1 MVYFFWQNSLLVY
14 YFVICGQII
23 VIYAKHLVYSTI
35 FVSIVNG
42 KRNYFFQ
49 NFKCLK
55 VSLKQKLSHHTWIKS
70 KIYFKYNISDKC
82 KLSFYIKLK
91 NLSTTQLTYDF
102 SNFMWNKSVYKEI
115 YDVKKSKKLNWI
127 TKYFYNFSLVIS
139 HNILKKKKKNLSQ
152 NFFKKLFTFLIKKK
166 KKKP

>member
-1 MVYFFWQNSLLVY
+1 MVK
-14 YFVICGQII
+14 GII
-23 VIYAKHLVYSTI
+23 FSK
-35 FVSIVNG
+35 
-42 KRNYFFQ
+42 FQ
-49 NFKCLK
+49 MSKS
-55 VSLKQKLSHHTWIKS
+55 SLKQKLSHHTWIKS

-139 HNILKKKKKNLSQ
+139 HKIFFKKNCSHFQSKKKKNH
-152 NFFKKLFTFLIKKK
+152 TYITTY
-166 KKKP
+166 